1 MNARRNWM
9 VLIAGLAMVGLA
21 ACSSSSMKLAPAS
34 ATTPYK
40 GVAGQAA
47 VNGGSADFGVATD
60 PSMPIVIA
68 APKLD
73 ANHTYSL
80 PELINIA
87 QLSNPVTRA
96 AWQRARE
103 AAAASGAVEATYLP
117 ILTADVLAGYAVT
130 SNTVPGIDIG
140 PVTVPSG
147 TVTTSGIQATPALAV
162 KWLLFDFG
170 ARDAALASAQQLSFA
185 ANVTFNAAHQ
195 KLIFDVSNAFFQY
208 SAARSQSRINR
219 DALANSKVVLSASEA
234 RLKQGIAT
242 TMEVAQAKQQV
253 AQAEFDLTQATG
265 RERNTYH
272 YLLEAMG
279 ISPTTTI
286 KVQDVS
292 GRALPRV
299 VPTNLDTLIVA
310 SLQRRP
316 DVQAAFARVKA
327 NKEGI
332 AAARAEYMPKVA
344 VTGTLNQNVGH
355 YSIDDSRVGTV
366 GSLNVNQP
374 NAAVLVGL
382 SLPLFDGGLRDA
394 RMEAAVAQAA
404 ASEQEFA
411 QLQNL
416 AAREIVVAYDVLRT
430 SLSGHAAATELVN
443 AAQTNYDAA
452 LDYYKNGLG
461 TMADISIAQT
471 GLLKAQYARAQA
483 RSDSLSAAA
492 TMAFATGQLTNASVP

>member
-1 MNARRNWM
+1 MSRR
-9 VLIAGLAMVGLA
+9 VLALLVAGLAAISLA
-21 ACSSSSMKLAPAS
+21 ACSSSALKLASAS
-34 ATTPYK
+34 PTTPYQ
-40 GVAGQAA
+40 GTAGQPAI
-47 VNGGSADFGVATD
+47 NGGGADFGVAPD
-60 PSMPIVIA
+60 LSMPIVIA
-68 APKLD
+68 APKLSSS
-73 ANHTYSL
+73 HTYSL
-80 PELINIA
+80 PELIDIA

-103 AAAASGAVEATYLP
+103 AAAAAGAVEATYLP

-130 SNTVPGIDIG
+130 SNTVPGINT
-140 PVTVPSG
+140 PLVTVNSG
-147 TVTTSGIQATPALAV
+147 TVTTSGMQVSPALAV

-170 ARDAALASAQQLSFA
+170 GRDAARASAQQLSFA
-185 ANVTFNAAHQ
+185 ADVTFNAAHQ
-195 KLIFDVSNAFFQY
+195 KLIFDVSNAFFQF
-208 SAARSQSRINR
+208 SAARSQTRINR
-219 DALANSKVVLSASEA
+219 ESLDNAKVVLSAAEA
-234 RLKQGIAT
+234 RLGQGIAT

-272 YLLEAMG
+272 YLLESMG
-279 ISPTTTI
+279 ISPTTKI
-286 KVQDVS
+286 NVQDIS

-299 VPTNLDTLIVA
+299 VPTDLDNLIVA

-332 AAARAEYMPKVA
+332 AAARAEFMPKVA
-344 VTGTLNQNVGH
+344 LTGTVNQTIGH
-355 YSIDDSRVGTV
+355 YSVDDSSFGTLASV
-366 GSLNVNQP
+366 DVNQP

-394 RMEAAVAQAA
+394 RMQAAVAQSA

-416 AAREIVVAYDVLRT
+416 AAREIVVGYDVLRT
-430 SLSGHAAATELVN
+430 SLSGYAAATALVN

-461 TMADISIAQT
+461 TLADISIAQT

-492 TMAFATGQLTNASVP
+492 TMAFATGQLTNAGVP

>member
-1 MNARRNWM
+1 MTARGFWG
-9 VLIAGLAMVGLA
+9 LALAGLTALGLA
-21 ACSSSSMKLAPAS
+21 ACAPSSLSLAPES
-34 ATTPYK
+34 ATTPYR
-40 GVAGQAA
+40 GVAGEAA
-47 VNGGSADFGVATD
+47 VGGGGADYSVTPDA
-60 PSMPIVIA
+60 SMPIVIA
-68 APKLD
+68 APQLD
-73 ANHTYSL
+73 ANHSYSL

-103 AAAASGAVEATYLP
+103 AAAATGAVEATYLP

-130 SNTVPGIDIG
+130 SNTVPGIDTPLITVSSG
-140 PVTVPSG
+140 SVTSSG
-147 TVTTSGIQATPALAV
+147 LQVAPALAV

-170 ARDAALASAQQLSFA
+170 GRDAALASARQLSFA

-208 SAARSQSRINR
+208 SAARSQTRINR
-219 DALANSKVVLSASEA
+219 EALANTKVVLAASEA
-234 RLKQGIAT
+234 RLGQGIAT

-272 YLLEAMG
+272 YLLESMG
-279 ISPTTTI
+279 ISPTTKI
-286 KVQDVS
+286 NVQDVS
-292 GRALPRV
+292 GRALPRA
-299 VPTNLDTLIVA
+299 VPTDLDNLIVA

-332 AAARAEYMPKVA
+332 AAARAEFMPKIA
-344 VTGTLNQNVGH
+344 MTGTANQVIGH
-355 YSIDDSRVGTV
+355 YSVNDSRFGTM
-366 GSLNVNQP
+366 GSLDVNQP
-374 NAAVLVGL
+374 NAALLLGVTM
-382 SLPLFDGGLRDA
+382 PIFDGGLRDA

-411 QLQNL
+411 QMQNM

-430 SLSGHAAATELVN
+430 SLSGYAAATELVN
-443 AAQTNYDAA
+443 AAQTNYDAT

-461 TMADISIAQT
+461 TLSDISVGQT

-492 TMAFATGQLTNASVP
+492 TMAFATGQLTNAGVP

>member
-1 MNARRNWM
+1 VRARRLLGLAAAG
-9 VLIAGLAMVGLA
+9 LIAVALS
-21 ACSSSSMKLAPAS
+21 ACSSSALKLAPAS
-34 ATTPYK
+34 ASTPYR
-40 GVAGQAA
+40 GAAGQEA
-47 VNGGSADFGVATD
+47 VNPGIADYAVTPDGG
-60 PSMPIVIA
+60 MPIAIA

-73 ANHTYSL
+73 ASHNYSL

-103 AAAASGAVEATYLP
+103 AAAAAGAVEASYLP

-130 SNTVPGIDIG
+130 SATAPGIDTSLIS
-140 PVTVPSG
+140 VPSG
-147 TVTTSGIQATPALAV
+147 TVTTKGVQASPALAV

-170 ARDAALASAQQLSFA
+170 GRDAALASAQQLSFA
-185 ANVTFNAAHQ
+185 ANVNFNAAHQ
-195 KLIFDVSNAFFQY
+195 KLIFDVSNGFYQY
-208 SAARSQSRINR
+208 SAARSQTRINR
-219 DALANSKVVLSASEA
+219 EALDNAKVVLTASEA
-234 RLKQGIAT
+234 RLGQGVAT
-242 TMEVAQAKQQV
+242 TMEVAQAKQVV
-253 AQAEFDLTQATG
+253 AQAEFDLTQAVG

-272 YLLEAMG
+272 YLLESMG

-286 KVQDVS
+286 KVQDIS
-292 GRALPRV
+292 GRPLPRA
-299 VPTNLDTLIVA
+299 VPVDLDNLIVA

-332 AAARAEYMPKVA
+332 AAARAEFMPKVA
-344 VTGTLNQNVGH
+344 VTGTVNQTIGH
-355 YSIDDSRVGTV
+355 YSVNDSRF
-366 GSLNVNQP
+366 GSLASIDVNQP
-374 NAAVLVGL
+374 NAALLMGV
-382 SLPLFDGGLRDA
+382 SIPIFDGGLRDA
-394 RMEAAVAQAA
+394 RMDAAIAQAA

-430 SLSGHAAATELVN
+430 SLSGHAAATALVN

-452 LDYYKNGLG
+452 LNYYKNGLG
-461 TMADISIAQT
+461 TLADISIAQT

-492 TMAFATGQLTNASVP
+492 TMAFATGQLTNAGVP

>member
-1 MNARRNWM
+1 MTLLQR
-9 VLIAGLAMVGLA
+9 LAACGAALSLAAILVACTGTSVGLA
-21 ACSSSSMKLAPAS
+21 PAGPS
-34 ATTPYK
+34 TSYQGNNRDFA
-40 GVAGQAA
+40 VAA
-47 VNGGSADFGVATD
+47 D
-60 PSMPIVIA
+60 PSMPIAIA
-68 APKLD
+68 TPKID
-73 ANHTYSL
+73 PNHTYTL

-96 AWQRARE
+96 SWQRARE
-103 AAAASGAVEATYLP
+103 AAIAVGAVEATYLP
-117 ILTADVLAGYAVT
+117 ILSADVLAGYAQT
-130 SNTVPGIDIG
+130 SNTAPGIDGVIIN
-140 PVTVPSG
+140 VPPG
-147 TVTTSGIQATPALAV
+147 TITTSGAQITPSLTV

-170 ARDAALASAQQLSFA
+170 GREAAQQGAQALSFA
-185 ANVTFNAAHQ
+185 ANVTFNATHQ
-195 KLIFDVSNAFFQY
+195 NLIFEVSNAFFQLT
-208 SAARSQSRINR
+208 AARSQSAINR
-219 DALANSKVVLSASEA
+219 EALANSKVVLAASEA
-234 RLKQGIAT
+234 RLGQGVAT
-242 TMEVAQAKQQV
+242 TMEVATAKQQV
-253 AQAEFDLTQATG
+253 AQAEFDLTQASG

-272 YLLEAMG
+272 RLLESMG
-279 ISPTTTI
+279 VSPTLTI
-286 KVQDVS
+286 KVQNIS
-292 GRALPRV
+292 GRPLPRA
-299 VPTNLDTLIVA
+299 VPANLDALIVA

-327 NKEGI
+327 NQSGI
-332 AAARAEYMPKVA
+332 AAARAEFMPKVA
-344 VTGTLNQNVGH
+344 MTGTLNQNIGT
-355 YSIDDSRVGTV
+355 YSVNDSRIP
-366 GSLNVNQP
+366 GSASLSVNQP

-430 SLSGHAAATELVN
+430 SLSGYSAASALVN

-461 TMADISIAQT
+461 TLADISIAET

-483 RSDSLSAAA
+483 LSDSFSAAA